1 MAVDGRSA
9 GHRALGG
16 SAHNSS
22 RRAPDPNER
31 LRDAERSRQRI
42 LAAALSEFA
51 EKGFAGARVRA
62 IAERAGV
69 NSQLI
74 SYYFGGKEGLYDE
87 IMRRWREQEAQ
98 MERRN
103 AQHGLSFADLV
114 DAYVSAAREQ
124 PELIR
129 VLVWDGLNQT
139 TPASALKIE
148 EAKEPPEVAD
158 LRGRQA
164 SGEIAAD
171 LDPAYLLIAIMGA
184 AVAPV
189 TIPQQIEHLCGV
201 RADSPEFFDRYSE
214 QIRLLLRHMSGTPR
228 TEGPE
233 NEAGG

>member
-1 MAVDGRSA
+1 MGVEGRAAVQRAPDRSA
-9 GHRALGG
+9 HAG
-16 SAHNSS
+16 S
-22 RRAPDPNER
+22 RRAPDPSER

-87 IMRRWREQEAQ
+87 IMRRWRDQEAQ
-98 MERRN
+98 MERQI

-114 DAYVSAAREQ
+114 DAYVSAARAQ

-139 TPASALKIE
+139 TPASALKIDE
-148 EAKEPPEVAD
+148 GKEPPEIAD
-158 LRGRQA
+158 LRRRQA

-214 QIRLLLRHMSGTPR
+214 QIRLLLRHMSGNPR
-228 TEGPE
+228 TETPDDG
-233 NEAGG
+233 AGG